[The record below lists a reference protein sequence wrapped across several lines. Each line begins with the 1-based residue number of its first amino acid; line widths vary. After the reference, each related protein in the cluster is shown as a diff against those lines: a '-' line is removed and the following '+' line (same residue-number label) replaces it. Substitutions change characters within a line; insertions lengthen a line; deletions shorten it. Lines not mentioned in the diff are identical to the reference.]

1 LKVLSNVQIIKY
13 DYLKILNEKLIFTR
27 LLILII
33 DYLLFIFVLM
43 RFTFGKEEKLKSRKQ
58 IEQLFIEGNS
68 IKEFPL
74 RLKFL
79 KVEQADFPIKVT
91 FSVPKRNFKLAVD
104 RNRIKRLIR
113 EAYRLNKHTLFN
125 NLEGNYVMMF
135 IYTDKVERSCD
146 DLEKKMTRLLN
157 KFIEQK

>member
-1 LKVLSNVQIIKY
+1 
-13 DYLKILNEKLIFTR
+13 
-27 LLILII
+27 
-33 DYLLFIFVLM
+33 M

-58 IEQLFIEGNS
+58 IEKLFVDGNS

-79 KVEQADFPIKVT
+79 KVDEADFPIKVT

-125 NLEGNYVMMF
+125 NLDGNYVMMF
-135 IYTDKVERSCD
+135 IYTDKVERSYD
-146 DLEKKMTRLLN
+146 DIEKKMISILN
-157 KFIEQK
+157 KFVEHKKSDI